1 MAASSP
7 AERKVLDLLLN
18 SGFIS
23 EEQLEKSVHRD
34 GKTLQALLDLGLV
47 SEPTLLTVVGLELKI
62 QGLQG
67 EGIEQFIDRVYKMKR
82 QNRSTSPGRNPAGSA
97 RAK

>member
-1 MAASSP
+1 MAASNP
-7 AERKVLDLLLN
+7 AERKVLDLLLR

-23 EEQLEKSVHRD
+23 EEQLDTSMQRD
-34 GKTLQALLDLGLV
+34 GKALQALLDFGFV
-47 SEPTLLTVVGLELKI
+47 SEPTLLTVVGLELKLLR
-62 QGLQG
+62 LQG

-82 QNRSTSPGRNPAGSA
+82 QNPSTSPRRNPARST